1 MTAAALITVTLLL
14 VGSLVA
20 LLGRGSLQL
29 AALAVFPMALM
40 ALAIG
45 ATGAGSGWWAVD
57 RVGAVLAA
65 AALVI
70 GACACRYAIRQF
82 EGERRAGASVGSSCV
97 VVAMV
102 VATDLA
108 ATEVALTL
116 SWVATSVAT
125 LLLLRAGSGSWRT
138 HAVRRAAMAF
148 GVVDAVLVGGTLLA
162 AALPGHLSLL
172 ASLDRPTSLSGPAAM
187 VVLAVAAIAAV
198 GRAGLLPKASW
209 VIGTVTTPTSIS
221 ALLHAGVVNAGAL
234 LLLRYE
240 VAAGLKWWLATALAA
255 ASLTTLLVLAP
266 RIHTRI
272 DLKGQLAASTI
283 SQMAFMLLALALGW
297 PLLAL
302 THLVGHGLY
311 KAGRFMAAGGATE
324 ARATL
329 RRRAP
334 RGSVIEMPARLAGV
348 AVLLVLPAGLGIWG
362 RGDVLAAMG
371 VVGPAAAVVW
381 WTRSATKVERPGRSV
396 VLLATGLLADA
407 AVVAGAQYLLAASLP
422 ISGWQSPWWALGAT
436 VGIVSVITERRQR
449 RPSQVDHGVHRMPTL
464 TITAMGEVAA

>member
-1 MTAAALITVTLLL
+1 MTTAALITVTLLL

-20 LLGRGSLQL
+20 LRGRGSLQL
-29 AALAVFPMALM
+29 AALAVFPVALVM
-40 ALAIG
+40 LAVG
-45 ATGAGSGWWAVD
+45 ASGPGSEWWTVD

-70 GACACRYAIRQF
+70 GACACRYAIQQF
-82 EGERRAGASVGSSCV
+82 DGERRSGSIVGASFV

-108 ATEVALTL
+108 ATEVALTF

-125 LLLLRAGSGSWRT
+125 LLLLRAGSGSWRS

-148 GVVDAVLVGGTLLA
+148 GIVDAVLVGGILLA
-162 AALPGHLSLL
+162 ATLPGHLSLL
-172 ASLDRPTSLSGPAAM
+172 ASLDRPASLRGAAAM

-198 GRAGLLPKASW
+198 GRAGLLPKSSW

-240 VAAGLKWWLATALAA
+240 IAAGSRWWLATALAA
-255 ASLTTLLVLAP
+255 GCLITLLVLAP
-266 RIHTRI
+266 RIHTRV

-324 ARATL
+324 ARAIL

-334 RGSVIEMPARLAGV
+334 RGSTIEMPARLAGV
-348 AVLLVLPAGLGIWG
+348 AVVLLLAAGLGIWG

-371 VVGPAAAVVW
+371 VVGPGVAVVW
-381 WTRSATKVERPGRSV
+381 WTRTASSIERPIRSV
-396 VLLATGLLADA
+396 ALLLAGLIAYA
-407 AVVAGAQYLLAASLP
+407 AVVAGAQHLLATSLP
-422 ISGWQSPWWALGAT
+422 IRGWQSPWWVLGAT

-449 RPSQVDHGVHRMPTL
+449 GPGHVDHGVHRMPTA
-464 TITAMGEVAA
+464 TTAPLGEVAA